1 MGQFLKWGLK
11 NVDLV
16 ADMGE
21 VYLDMQK
28 VNTFVER
35 NEILKPVQD
44 RVAQALDDMPAF
56 SAANEDELRAKMA
69 NALAEH
75 YAKSGK
81 IMAAGKVDWSQLI
94 NSAFQLAQFILPLL
108 TAR

>member
-1 MGQFLKWGLK
+1 
-11 NVDLV
+11 
-16 ADMGE
+16 
-21 VYLDMQK
+21 
-28 VNTFVER
+28 
-35 NEILKPVQD
+35 
-44 RVAQALDDMPAF
+44 
-56 SAANEDELRAKMA
+56 MA